1 MENPSFGTVLE
12 KHREILQEEL
22 KNYTQASFP
31 LNSGRFDIIT
41 LHLFKR
47 LKRINHKVTN
57 VK

>member
-1 MENPSFGTVLE
+1 MENPSFGAVLE

-31 LNSGRFDIIT
+31 LNPGRFDIIT